1 MGIFFILA
9 ALAYL
14 YLKTLVSRANQ
25 SAKNNAWMIQNEHL
39 LNK

>member
-1 MGIFFILA
+1 MGILFILA

-25 SAKNNAWMIQNEHL
+25 SDKNNAWMIQNEHL
-39 LNK
+39 LKK